1 MKADGAGTKSAL
13 NSEDPLSDTGSRMH
27 GLEIESDDDDGDGD
41 GDMSNPAE
49 VFRMYS
55 LQHEVAVARHRTY
68 ILHMN
73 ASVTSNPRV
82 AVALSDQS
90 CAIYDVTQLSK
101 VETLCGHKGTVVNVR
116 FSPGDES
123 LVYSASSD
131 GTIKLWDLRIG
142 NQSAKEFKD
151 DTEDSEKLK
160 PLSDFDIAADG
171 RFICGGTELIHDD
184 AFLLFWDIRSTNL
197 LGGYWESHTDDITQV
212 CFHPTKPDT
221 LASGST
227 DGLMNIFDISKACEE
242 DALQLS
248 LNTESS
254 VAKIGWFPR
263 ESGSDMLSCITHT
276 EDLQLWTSDGA
287 YPFVQFSR
295 EKICHSMQRKL
306 VESCFIVDAH
316 QTNTLGEVLLLTT
329 AGRGECLRTLAVN
342 KNKLKP
348 LSSLAGNKQI
358 VRTSWYDRN
367 SELLLT
373 GGEGGLL
380 SLWKPSTHSETDLGT
395 NLKMNLKQKFKHH
408 QKNPY

>member
-254 VAKIGWFPR
+254 V
-263 ESGSDMLSCITHT
+263 
-276 EDLQLWTSDGA
+276 
-287 YPFVQFSR
+287 
-295 EKICHSMQRKL
+295 RKL

-395 NLKMNLKQKFKHH
+395 NLKVNCYEVQTLSTALLPEALK
-408 QKNPY
+408 